1 MAMRLRCIAAL
12 LCLTGF
18 LTSDAE
24 AQGILY
30 EEEPTSGL
38 YLPSAGLAGQV
49 DATTVTVNPAGVGL
63 LDGPELALAVALAD
77 EEGEVRSGPGGGLYY
92 ASAIGGVLFPRIGWG
107 IALEWLRPA
116 RDKLSPDPGTPTRF
130 TQSTSLPMGRN
141 SALGLAWH
149 HYFDKGGTLDALDTF
164 DLGWTSRLG
173 AHWAAGLVVRDLG
186 APRVAGR
193 TVQRRYEAELVS
205 RPLGTDRLEF
215 GIGGRIGEKDV
226 DFSDGKSVDG
236 WLKWSL
242 RLARGVY
249 MRGELGTESL
259 HQVSTVTGDDEFLR
273 DYRLS
278 AGLELSFG
286 SLGTTAYGTVV
297 RDSDGENRASG
308 GTFVARLSPRQ
319 VPSILP
325 EGKRIERLD
334 ITGGIGQRRLTSI
347 VAYLRRIADDDN
359 VVGLFINLDS
369 VAAGWATLHEVRTEI
384 AALRASGKMVFAFMV
399 DGSTRQYYL
408 ASAANKIYIDPA
420 GGVRLRGFSA
430 TSLYFAGL
438 FQKLGVKAQFQ
449 RIEEYKS
456 APEQW
461 TRTGPTEP
469 AFRMRNELY
478 DGLYGTIVADIAASR
493 GLSEQRVKTLID
505 NGPYTAGDLEKL
517 PDLVDA
523 IVVSED
529 LAPIIAKEMGR
540 QYRFGS
546 APNLRPE
553 RWDRR
558 KIAVIYLVGDIVGG
572 SSRTVPLLGR
582 SLVGGR
588 TIAQA
593 LASARADKDIEAIV
607 LRINSP
613 GGSALA
619 SEIMAREVK
628 KVQGVKPIICS
639 MADYAASGGYYAAA
653 YCDRIFA
660 DPMTVTGSIGIF
672 NGSFDLSGLLTRMGL
687 SWTTIKRGEHSDLG
701 SFYRPMTE
709 KEQKFMKQKLH
720 YFYGRFINSVAE
732 GRSMTAE
739 AVNEVGRGHVW
750 TGKQALGIKL
760 VDEMGGII
768 DAIAYA
774 KKMAKFRPGEKA
786 SLVMLPKIERSLLD
800 KALGGSPF
808 GRSADSDS
816 KAQASMKNLEPYIRL
831 MGLLPGTMAED
842 LMGLLPVSL
851 WTEPGAPQARLPF
864 SIVWDD

>member
-1 MAMRLRCIAAL
+1 MRLRCFAAL

-18 LTSDAE
+18 FVSDAD
-24 AQGILY
+24 AQGNLY
-30 EEEPTSGL
+30 EEEPTGGL

-49 DATTVTVNPAGVGL
+49 DATTVTVNPAGIGL
-63 LDGPELALAVALAD
+63 LEGPQLALAVALAD
-77 EEGEVRSGPGGGLYY
+77 EEDEVRSGPGGGLYY
-92 ASAIGGVLFPRIGWG
+92 AASLGGVLFPRIGWG
-107 IALEWLRPA
+107 VALEWLRPA

-130 TQSTSLPMGRN
+130 TQSTSLPMGEG

-149 HYFDKGGTLDALDTF
+149 HYFDKGGVLDALDTF
-164 DLGWTSRLG
+164 DLGWTSRYG

-186 APRVAGR
+186 APSVGG
-193 TVQRRYEAELVS
+193 TSVQRRYEAELVS
-205 RPLGTDRLEF
+205 RPMGSDRLEI
-215 GIGGRIGEKDV
+215 GLGGRIGEKDV
-226 DFSDGKSVDG
+226 DFANGQSVDG
-236 WLKWSL
+236 WVKWSL
-242 RLARGVY
+242 RLARGIY
-249 MRGELGTESL
+249 MRGEVGTESL
-259 HQVSTVTGDDEFLR
+259 HQVATVTGTDEFLR
-273 DYRLS
+273 DYRVS

-286 SLGTTAYGTVV
+286 GLGTSAYGTVV

-325 EGKRIERLD
+325 ESKRIERLD
-334 ITGGIGQRRLTSI
+334 LTGGIGQRRLTSI
-347 VAYLRRIADDDN
+347 VAYLRRIGEDAK
-359 VVGLFINLDS
+359 VVGLFVNLDS
-369 VAAGWATLHEVRTEI
+369 VAGGWATLHEVRSELV
-384 AALRASGKMVFAFMV
+384 ALRASGKKVFAFMV
-399 DGSTRQYYL
+399 DGGTRQYYL
-408 ASAANKIYIDPA
+408 ASAADKVYVDPA
-420 GGVRLRGFSA
+420 GGIRLRGFSA

-438 FQKLGVKAQFQ
+438 FKKLGVKAQFQ
-449 RIEEYKS
+449 RIEEYKR

-469 AFRMRNELY
+469 AFRMRNDLY
-478 DGLYGTIVADIAASR
+478 DGLYGTIVEDIASSR
-493 GLSEQRVKTLID
+493 GISEQRVRTLID

-523 IVVSED
+523 IVVSDD
-529 LAPIIAKEMGR
+529 LVPLIAKEMGR
-540 QYRFGS
+540 KYRYGA
-546 APNLRPE
+546 APNLRAE

-558 KIAVIYLVGDIVGG
+558 KIAVIYIVGDIVGG

-593 LASARADKDIEAIV
+593 LAAARADSEIEAIV

-628 KVQGVKPIICS
+628 KARGVKPIICS

-687 SWTTIKRGEHSDLG
+687 SWTTIKRGDHADLG
-701 SFYRPMTE
+701 SFYRPMSE

-739 AVNEVGRGHVW
+739 AVDDVGRGHVW
-750 TGKQALGIKL
+750 TGKQGLGINL
-760 VDEMGGII
+760 VDELGGII
-768 DAIAYA
+768 DAIDYA
-774 KKMAKFRPGEKA
+774 KKMSNFRPGEKA
-786 SLVMLPKIERSLLD
+786 SLIMLPKIERSLLN

-808 GRSADSDS
+808 GSATDTETP
-816 KAQASMKNLEPYIRL
+816 ASMKSLEPYIRL
-831 MGLLPGTMAED
+831 MGLLPGTMSDKLKE
-842 LMGLLPVSL
+842 LIPVSI
-851 WTEPGAPQARLPF
+851 WTEPSVPQARMPF
-864 SIVWDD
+864 SILWDE

>member
-1 MAMRLRCIAAL
+1 MRLRCSAAL
-12 LCLTGF
+12 LCLTGLF
-18 LTSDAE
+18 ISNAE
-24 AQGILY
+24 AQGNLY
-30 EEEPTSGL
+30 EEEPTGGL

-63 LDGPELALAVALAD
+63 LDGPQLALAVALAD

-92 ASAIGGVLFPRIGWG
+92 ASALGGRLIPRIGWG
-107 IALEWLRPA
+107 VSLEWLRPA

-130 TQSTSLPMGRN
+130 TQSTSLPMGSH

-149 HYFDKGGTLDALDTF
+149 HYFDKGGTLDDLDTF
-164 DLGWTSRLG
+164 DLGWTSRYG

-186 APRVAGR
+186 APQVAGR
-193 TVQRRYEAELVS
+193 AVQRRYEAEIVS
-205 RPLGTDRLEF
+205 RPSGTDRLEL
-215 GIGGRIGEKDV
+215 GLGGRIGEKDV
-226 DFSDGKSVDG
+226 DFSDGTSVDG
-236 WLKWSL
+236 WVKWSL
-242 RLARGVY
+242 RLARGIY
-249 MRGELGTESL
+249 MRGEVGTESL
-259 HQVSTVTGDDEFLR
+259 HQVSTVTGTEESLR
-273 DYRLS
+273 DYRVS

-286 SLGTTAYGTVV
+286 GLGTTAYGTLV
-297 RDSDGENRASG
+297 RDSDGDNRASG

-325 EGKRIERLD
+325 ESQRIERLD
-334 ITGGIGQRRLTSI
+334 LTGGIGQRRLTSI
-347 VAYLRRIADDDN
+347 VAYLRRISKDDK
-359 VVGLFINLDS
+359 VVGLFVNLDS
-369 VAAGWATLHEVRTEI
+369 INAGWATLHEIRTELV
-384 AALRASGKMVFAFMV
+384 ALRASGKKVFAFMV

-408 ASAANKIYIDPA
+408 ASAADKIYIDPA

-438 FQKLGVKAQFQ
+438 FAKLGVKAQFQ

-469 AFRMRNELY
+469 AFRMRNDLY
-478 DGLYGTIVADIAASR
+478 DGMYGTIVADIASSR
-493 GLSEQRVKTLID
+493 GISEQRVRTLID
-505 NGPYTAGDLEKL
+505 NGPYTAGDLERL

-523 IVVSED
+523 IVVADD
-529 LAPIIAKEMGR
+529 LVPIITKEMGR
-540 QYRFGS
+540 QYRFGA
-546 APNLRPE
+546 APNLRPD

-558 KIAVIYLVGDIVGG
+558 KIAVIYIVGDIVGG

-593 LASARADKDIEAIV
+593 LAAARADSSVDAIV

-628 KVQGVKPIICS
+628 KARGVKPIICS

-687 SWTTIKRGEHSDLG
+687 SWTTVKRGEHSDLG
-701 SFYRPMTE
+701 SFYRPMSE

-739 AVNEVGRGHVW
+739 AVNDVGRGHVW
-750 TGKQALGIKL
+750 TGEQALGIKL
-760 VDEMGGII
+760 VDELGGII
-768 DAIAYA
+768 DAIDYA
-774 KKMAKFRPGEKA
+774 KKMANFRPGEKA
-786 SLVMLPKIERSLLD
+786 SLVMLPEIKRSLLD
-800 KALGGSPF
+800 QALGGSPF
-808 GRSADSDS
+808 GSARDV
-816 KAQASMKNLEPYIRL
+816 KANDSMKSLEPYIRL
-831 MGLLPGTMAED
+831 MGLLPGTVGEK
-842 LMGLLPVSL
+842 LIGLIPVSI
-851 WTEPGAPQARLPF
+851 WTEPGVPQARLPF
-864 SIVWDD
+864 SVLFED